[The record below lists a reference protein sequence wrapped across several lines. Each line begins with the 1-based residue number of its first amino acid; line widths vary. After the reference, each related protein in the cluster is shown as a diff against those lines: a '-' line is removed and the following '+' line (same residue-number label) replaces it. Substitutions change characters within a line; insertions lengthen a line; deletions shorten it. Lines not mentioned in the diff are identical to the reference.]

1 MSMKIK
7 SAILLSSAAV
17 LLFTLVGGMTGV
29 RASSNSNDGAYRQL
43 QVYSEVLSRVHSE
56 YVEEPNIPGVTN
68 GALHGLLESLD
79 SNSSYLSAAE
89 YKEYKA
95 HKTEAKGDIGAVVS
109 KRFGYA
115 SVISVIPG
123 SPADKAGLQDTDI
136 LEAIEGKS
144 TREMSLGEIHN
155 LSFRRA
161 WFNCDFI
168 SGEGKPSRA
177 AEDRDHPR
185 AWLRFRRSIEKTIEP
200 GIAEIKVDAFTKG
213 KTDEIAGKLK
223 EVKRNGAKKLI
234 LDLRNC
240 AEGDESEGIAAANLF
255 LNHGTITYVQG
266 QKYPRQAFNA
276 DPSKAILDFPLVVLV
291 NKGTAGPAEIVAAA
305 ILENARGDVV
315 GDKTFGNGTVQKMIE
330 MKDGSALILSI
341 AKYYTP
347 SGKAIQDSAITPNV
361 LVADTDDDADF
372 RMRTKMPCLPP
383 RYEKPGG
390 PTGSATGE
398 GYRSAEEADDLKS
411 ALLQP
416 RPSLG
421 EPSFWVYA
429 KNLHILP
436 ASGLVPAIL
445 EIPMSPLLPVN
456 QFLRLN
462 LSRTQ
467 AVQPLVFR
475 PAGLDLRCCGRLQRD

>member
-29 RASSNSNDGAYRQL
+29 RASSNNNDGAYRQL

-56 YVEEPNIPGVTN
+56 YVEEPNIPDVTN

-79 SNSSYLSAAE
+79 SNSSYLSPAE
-89 YKEYKA
+89 YKDYKA
-95 HKTEAKGDIGAVVS
+95 HKTEAKGDIGAAVS

-155 LSFRRA
+155 LL
-161 WFNCDFI
+161 
-168 SGEGKPSRA
+168 SGEPGSSVTLSVVRA
-177 AEDRDHPR
+177 TRAEPQKTVVTR
-185 AWLRFRRSIEKTIEP
+185 AMVEVPPVIEKTVEP

-213 KTDEIAGKLK
+213 KAEEIAGKLK
-223 EVKRNGAKKLI
+223 ELKRTGAKKLI

-240 AEGDESEGIAAANLF
+240 AEGEESEGIATANLF

-276 DPSKAILDFPLVVLV
+276 DPSKDISDLPLVVLV
-291 NKGTAGPAEIVAAA
+291 NKGTSGAAEIVAAA

-315 GDKTFGNGTVQKMIE
+315 GDKTFGNGTVQKTIE

-361 LVADTDDDADF
+361 LVADTDDNAGLSDDDES
-372 RMRTKMPCLPP
+372 TTP
-383 RYEKPGG
+383 
-390 PTGSATGE
+390 
-398 GYRSAEEADDLKS
+398 SAEDTKPSAQPDTQLEKAIEVLK
-411 ALLQP
+411 
-416 RPSLG
+416 
-421 EPSFWVYA
+421 
-429 KNLHILP
+429 K
-436 ASGLVPAIL
+436 
-445 EIPMSPLLPVN
+445 
-456 QFLRLN
+456 
-462 LSRTQ
+462 RTT
-467 AVQPLVFR
+467 
-475 PAGLDLRCCGRLQRD
+475 